1 MGSEVQGEVAQGG
14 LTQHHE
20 QGLGVTHGVLQQAQ
34 DISSMDM
41 EKFKEYLLQR
51 CGQAQDVSSMNT
63 EEFEEYLMQRLGCN
77 SSSEWIREW

>member
-34 DISSMDM
+34 DISSM
-41 EKFKEYLLQR
+41 
-51 CGQAQDVSSMNT
+51 NT